1 MQKVEVEL
9 IDRNGCER
17 SAKQNGGQVG
27 GRWQYL
33 NTKFER
39 ECYEQINVLIMN
51 VLMKKKIRRLLFFTV
66 HLRPQIAKAN
76 RGGRSCIQSV
86 VKRINVNPKLQ
97 QHNNIRLNTKIL
109 IQGKKKNKMT

>member
-9 IDRNGCER
+9 IDRNGRER

-51 VLMKKKIRRLLFFTV
+51 VLMKKLLFFTV

-76 RGGRSCIQSV
+76 RGGRSCMQSV
-86 VKRINVNPKLQ
+86 VKRINVKPKLQ